1 MTNETLNAFYEAY
14 KAAIGGNSNT
24 FGDLLKRGGWLS
36 PSLQGTLGAEGVT
49 EQWLQDNDAELISEG
64 VLKPTNNRNDSL
76 KGKNWNWIV
85 PNATAGPDIDAL
97 LAIAE
102 ANSQEEG
109 INALSQLAA
118 SPKSTIE
125 RIIAHD
131 KETDDLCDHVTNM
144 YKCLTILA
152 HAVDGKTSKSS
163 MPGAQISSALKSGA
177 NALGT
182 GAKALGTATAAGV
195 GALGYGAA
203 VVGSEAFDASKAL
216 AYGATYA
223 PAAIASG
230 VGRIGSIVAN
240 DALGRTEQAE
250 AALKK
255 NYSDYNLAD
264 QARNYAEKNK
274 YLKMRENGLVSRTL
288 KRASEGIGSLYKSA
302 KESIFRKSEGGSY
315 TRRGRN
321 KRRTFR
327 ARRV

>member
-1 MTNETLNAFYEAY
+1 
-14 KAAIGGNSNT
+14 
-24 FGDLLKRGGWLS
+24 
-36 PSLQGTLGAEGVT
+36 
-49 EQWLQDNDAELISEG
+49 
-64 VLKPTNNRNDSL
+64 
-76 KGKNWNWIV
+76 
-85 PNATAGPDIDAL
+85 
-97 LAIAE
+97 
-102 ANSQEEG
+102 
-109 INALSQLAA
+109 
-118 SPKSTIE
+118 
-125 RIIAHD
+125 
-131 KETDDLCDHVTNM
+131 M

-182 GAKALGTATAAGV
+182 ATAAGV

-203 VVGSEAFDASKAL
+203 VGVGALGTVGSEAFDATKAL

-302 KESIFRKSEGGSY
+302 KERIFKKSEGGSY